1 VAHTRLIAV
10 DDMGYVLLLPG
21 DEGWRL
27 PSAAELDARQDRLVG
42 SYGGEDVWTAPV
54 DGDDLPGDWF
64 DPADLPEPL
73 APLAR
78 AAVGDM
84 IRGQYD
90 VVRETY

>member
-1 VAHTRLIAV
+1 VTHLIAV

-21 DEGWRL
+21 EGGWRL
-27 PSAAELDARQDRLVG
+27 PAAAELEARQDKLVG
-42 SYGGEDVWTAPV
+42 RYGGDEVWVAPV
-54 DGDDLPGDWF
+54 DGDELPGDWF

-73 APLAR
+73 TPLTR

-90 VVRETY
+90 VVRDL